1 MLEVIYNDPFTTLS
15 IIDNADIE
23 KAYIVDDELQ
33 VYATIEYWKFD
44 INEISE
50 IWQKTLEEYLEL
62 EEEEIDFI
70 IDYRKKVI
78 DKSIKE
84 FNTFIEMY
92 KRKRNL

>member
-1 MLEVIYNDPFTTLS
+1 MLEVIYNDPFIRLS
-15 IIDNADIE
+15 LIDNAEIE

-50 IWQKTLEEYLEL
+50 IWKKTLEEYLEL
-62 EEEEIDFI
+62 EEIDFI
-70 IDYRKKVI
+70 IEYRKKLI

-92 KRKRNL
+92 KRIRNL

>member
-1 MLEVIYNDPFTTLS
+1 MLDVIYNDPLTTLS

-33 VYATIEYWKFD
+33 VYATIEYWCFD
-44 INEISE
+44 IFGISE
-50 IWQKTLEEYLEL
+50 TRQKTLAEYLQL
-62 EEEEIDFI
+62 EDIDETI
-70 IDYRKKVI
+70 THRKMLA

>member
-1 MLEVIYNDPFTTLS
+1 MLEVIYNDPFTRLS
-15 IIDNADIE
+15 LIDNADIE
-23 KAYIVDDELQ
+23 TTYIVDDSFQ

-50 IWQKTLEEYLEL
+50 IWQKTLEEYFQLED
-62 EEEEIDFI
+62 IDDTI
-70 IDYRKKVI
+70 AHRKMLA

-92 KRKRNL
+92 KRIRNL

>member
-33 VYATIEYWKFD
+33 VYATIEYWCFD
-44 INEISE
+44 IFGISE
-50 IWQKTLEEYLEL
+50 TRQKTLEEYLQL
-62 EEEEIDFI
+62 EDTDGNIT
-70 IDYRKKVI
+70 YRKMLA

-92 KRKRNL
+92 KRIRNL